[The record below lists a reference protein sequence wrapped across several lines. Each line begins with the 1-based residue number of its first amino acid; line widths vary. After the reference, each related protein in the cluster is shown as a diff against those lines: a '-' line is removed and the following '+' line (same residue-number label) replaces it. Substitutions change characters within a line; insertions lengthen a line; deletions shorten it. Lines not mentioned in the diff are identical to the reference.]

1 MPINI
6 IGMIGVAPAATTAVH
21 VIGGGIDPQFLVSF
35 ARTHEQSGFDAVLVG
50 YSSSSAEGFQVAQF
64 CAQRTERLKFL
75 VAHRPGF
82 VAPTLAART
91 AATFDNLSGG
101 RLWLHIITGG
111 VDADQRRDG
120 DWLSHDERYAR
131 TDEYLE
137 VLRNIWT
144 RQKPFDH
151 EGSYYRFEKA
161 YSEVRC
167 TQTPHVP
174 IWFGGVS
181 DAAIGVGA
189 KHCDVYALFGEPRA
203 AIADSIARVRAAAAQ
218 HGRNPRFNVSFRP
231 IIAATESAAWAKADE
246 ILASVAQT
254 SRPRTSEPEAETAR
268 RLVRLAARG
277 DVHDERLWTPIAA
290 ASAGSGNTTAL
301 VGTPE
306 QVADAVARYYE
317 IGAHGVLLRGFNPV
331 ADAAEYGREL
341 IPLIREKVAAID
353 AGLAPLAAVRR
364 TNVASPLN

>member
-6 IGMIGVAPAATTAVH
+6 IGMIGVAPAAQTAVH
-21 VIGGGIDPQFLVSF
+21 VIGGGIDPEFLTSF

-64 CAQRTERLKFL
+64 CAHRTETLKFL

-91 AATFDNLSGG
+91 AATFDNLTEG
-101 RLWLHIITGG
+101 RLWLHVITGG

-120 DWLSHDERYAR
+120 DWLGHDERYAR

-137 VLRNIWT
+137 VLRRMWASDA
-144 RQKPFDH
+144 PFDH
-151 EGSYYRFEKA
+151 HGQYYRFEKA
-161 YSEVRC
+161 HSEVRC
-167 TQTPHVP
+167 TQIPHVP

-181 DAAIGVGA
+181 DAAIRVGA

-203 AIADSIARVRAAAAQ
+203 ATAESIERVRNAAAL

-231 IIAATESAAWAKADE
+231 IIAPTESAAWAKANE
-246 ILASVAQT
+246 ILATVT
-254 SRPRTSEPEAETAR
+254 RTTRVRHSQPEAETAR
-268 RLVRLAARG
+268 RLVKLAARG
-277 DVHDERLWTPIAA
+277 DVHDERLWTPIAG

-317 IGAHGVLLRGFNPV
+317 IGVRGVLLRGFNPL
-331 ADAAEYGREL
+331 ADAEDYGHEL
-341 IPLIREKVAAID
+341 IPLIREKIAALDTSAPAAQVA
-353 AGLAPLAAVRR
+353 GRR
-364 TNVASPLN
+364 STSV